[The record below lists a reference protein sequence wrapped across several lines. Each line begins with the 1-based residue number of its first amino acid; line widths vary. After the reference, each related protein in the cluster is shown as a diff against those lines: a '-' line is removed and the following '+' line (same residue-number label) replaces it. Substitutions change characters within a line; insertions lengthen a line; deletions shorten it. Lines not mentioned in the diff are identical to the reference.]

1 MGLEGTRSGEMLM
14 GTSNGESVFSEN
26 EWQTLVELF
35 RMSRQQSQI
44 VWCLTRGMGDK
55 EIAATLNITPSTV
68 RTHLDRIF
76 TKTGV
81 DDRVKLVLLLVREFR
96 KQCQQLACPRR
107 YAAQEPAL
115 QPQTA
120 AAPA

>member
-1 MGLEGTRSGEMLM
+1 M
-14 GTSNGESVFSEN
+14 GTVNGESIFTES
-26 EWQTLVELF
+26 EWQNLVEVM
-35 RMSRQQSQI
+35 RMSRQQSRI

-55 EIAATLNITPSTV
+55 EIAATLGITPSTV

-96 KQCQQLACPRR
+96 KGCQQLVCPRGLQ
-107 YAAQEPAL
+107 AHQTKPAEM
-115 QPQTA
+115 PA
-120 AAPA
+120 AALAQA